1 MLGKAKSSSYPTSP
15 ISPCSIQN
23 LPYQWMKRLKVFF
36 FFWGD
41 IWSVFV
47 LESRSFLLSAVK
59 LKYWSESEAKRHL
72 SSWVC
77 FSYFRAFFGDCPLWG
92 QNGIGPCNLHMAL
105 ASVVFLSL
113 ALNLSLSLSCS
124 GSFLAFR
131 WSLLVLISCSLLCCL
146 CAIFTFQKKKH
157 KRKKRRKKRKNT
169 WVVKEEERGN
179 KRPSS

>member
-105 ASVVFLSL
+105 ASVVP
-113 ALNLSLSLSCS
+113 LSLSLSPSLSRS